1 MDGITSLVWG
11 ATGLILAVYIA
22 LIAAGIIGAIC
33 SIIGLVRGITN
44 HNTTAIAVGGVGVGC
59 AVLGIFVLPIVFWI
73 ACFVC
78 GTMACQ
84 LSKQQHVLSY
94 EEFKRQKAMMQDP
107 EYAEYM
113 RDVHGVENT
122 SGMTLEQKFDRKA
135 AANPI
140 LGLSEAQFARL
151 SLKAKHGIL
160 SSAEQQTYN
169 DYVQASAQ
177 KHGGKVKPPMSDGK
191 LGAIVL
197 AIIAVCILAYF
208 AINSAVE
215 NGMFDH
221 LEGASVVE
229 QQASTSDYIYEVEEW
244 RTTDDGTPRL
254 VVKYQAKDAEGN
266 PFGPVYDT
274 PEEVPEPDWHK
285 SLNTQTESGGNGK
298 QTIEDLGNGTILFLP
313 ECK

>member
-94 EEFKRQKAMMQDP
+94 EEFKRQKAMLEDP

-113 RDVHGVENT
+113 RNVHGVE
-122 SGMTLEQKFDRKA
+122 DA
-135 AANPI
+135 
-140 LGLSEAQFARL
+140 SE
-151 SLKAKHGIL
+151 
-160 SSAEQQTYN
+160 
-169 DYVQASAQ
+169 
-177 KHGGKVKPPMSDGK
+177 KHGGKAKQPMSGGK
-191 LGAIVL
+191 VGAIVL
-197 AIIAVCILAYF
+197 IVFAVLAVCAF
-208 AINSAVE
+208 AFGSAVN
-215 NGMFDH
+215 NGTFDH
-221 LEGASVVE
+221 LGGAPAVE
-229 QQASTSDYIYEVEEW
+229 QEE
-244 RTTDDGTPRL
+244 G
-254 VVKYQAKDAEGN
+254 V
-266 PFGPVYDT
+266 
-274 PEEVPEPDWHK
+274 H
-285 SLNTQTESGGNGK
+285 
-298 QTIEDLGNGTILFLP
+298 TIEDLGDGTILFLP
-313 ECK
+313 EHR

>member
-44 HNTTAIAVGGVGVGC
+44 HNTTAIAVGGVGVAC

-113 RDVHGVENT
+113 RNVHGVE
-122 SGMTLEQKFDRKA
+122 DA
-135 AANPI
+135 
-140 LGLSEAQFARL
+140 SE
-151 SLKAKHGIL
+151 
-160 SSAEQQTYN
+160 
-169 DYVQASAQ
+169 
-177 KHGGKVKPPMSDGK
+177 KHGGKAKQPMSGGK
-191 LGAIVL
+191 VGAIVL
-197 AIIAVCILAYF
+197 IVFAVLAVCAF
-208 AINSAVE
+208 AFGSAAN
-215 NGMFDH
+215 NGTFDH
-221 LEGASVVE
+221 LGGAPAVE
-229 QQASTSDYIYEVEEW
+229 QQ
-244 RTTDDGTPRL
+244 
-254 VVKYQAKDAEGN
+254 EG
-266 PFGPVYDT
+266 V
-274 PEEVPEPDWHK
+274 H
-285 SLNTQTESGGNGK
+285 
-298 QTIEDLGNGTILFLP
+298 TIEDLGDGTILFLP
-313 ECK
+313 EH

>member
-113 RDVHGVENT
+113 RNVHGVE
-122 SGMTLEQKFDRKA
+122 DA
-135 AANPI
+135 
-140 LGLSEAQFARL
+140 SE
-151 SLKAKHGIL
+151 
-160 SSAEQQTYN
+160 
-169 DYVQASAQ
+169 
-177 KHGGKVKPPMSDGK
+177 KHGGKAKQPMSGGK
-191 LGAIVL
+191 VGAIVL
-197 AIIAVCILAYF
+197 IVFAVLAVCAF
-208 AINSAVE
+208 AFGSAAN
-215 NGMFDH
+215 NGTFDH
-221 LEGASVVE
+221 LGGAPAVE
-229 QQASTSDYIYEVEEW
+229 QEE
-244 RTTDDGTPRL
+244 G
-254 VVKYQAKDAEGN
+254 V
-266 PFGPVYDT
+266 
-274 PEEVPEPDWHK
+274 H
-285 SLNTQTESGGNGK
+285 
-298 QTIEDLGNGTILFLP
+298 TIEDLGDGTILFLP
-313 ECK
+313 EHR

>member
-113 RDVHGVENT
+113 RNVHGVE
-122 SGMTLEQKFDRKA
+122 DA
-135 AANPI
+135 
-140 LGLSEAQFARL
+140 SE
-151 SLKAKHGIL
+151 
-160 SSAEQQTYN
+160 
-169 DYVQASAQ
+169 
-177 KHGGKVKPPMSDGK
+177 KHGGKAKQPMSGGK
-191 LGAIVL
+191 VGAIVL
-197 AIIAVCILAYF
+197 IVFAVLAVCAF
-208 AINSAVE
+208 AFGSAAN
-215 NGMFDH
+215 NGTFDH
-221 LEGASVVE
+221 LGGVPAVE
-229 QQASTSDYIYEVEEW
+229 QEE
-244 RTTDDGTPRL
+244 G
-254 VVKYQAKDAEGN
+254 V
-266 PFGPVYDT
+266 
-274 PEEVPEPDWHK
+274 H
-285 SLNTQTESGGNGK
+285 
-298 QTIEDLGNGTILFLP
+298 TI
-313 ECK
+313 

>member
-113 RDVHGVENT
+113 RNVHGVE
-122 SGMTLEQKFDRKA
+122 DA
-135 AANPI
+135 
-140 LGLSEAQFARL
+140 SE
-151 SLKAKHGIL
+151 
-160 SSAEQQTYN
+160 
-169 DYVQASAQ
+169 
-177 KHGGKVKPPMSDGK
+177 KHGGKAKQPLSGGK
-191 LGAIVL
+191 VGAIVL
-197 AIIAVCILAYF
+197 IVFAVLAVCAF
-208 AINSAVE
+208 AFGSAAN
-215 NGMFDH
+215 NGTFDH
-221 LEGASVVE
+221 LGGAPAVE
-229 QQASTSDYIYEVEEW
+229 QQ
-244 RTTDDGTPRL
+244 
-254 VVKYQAKDAEGN
+254 EG
-266 PFGPVYDT
+266 V
-274 PEEVPEPDWHK
+274 H
-285 SLNTQTESGGNGK
+285 
-298 QTIEDLGNGTILFLP
+298 TIEDLGDGTILFLP
-313 ECK
+313 EH

>member
-22 LIAAGIIGAIC
+22 LIAAGIIRAIC

-113 RDVHGVENT
+113 RNVHGVE
-122 SGMTLEQKFDRKA
+122 DA
-135 AANPI
+135 
-140 LGLSEAQFARL
+140 SE
-151 SLKAKHGIL
+151 
-160 SSAEQQTYN
+160 
-169 DYVQASAQ
+169 
-177 KHGGKVKPPMSDGK
+177 KHGGKAKQPMSGGK
-191 LGAIVL
+191 VGAIVL
-197 AIIAVCILAYF
+197 IVFAVLAVCAF
-208 AINSAVE
+208 AFGSAAN
-215 NGMFDH
+215 NGTFDH
-221 LEGASVVE
+221 LGGAPAVE
-229 QQASTSDYIYEVEEW
+229 QQ
-244 RTTDDGTPRL
+244 
-254 VVKYQAKDAEGN
+254 EG
-266 PFGPVYDT
+266 V
-274 PEEVPEPDWHK
+274 H
-285 SLNTQTESGGNGK
+285 
-298 QTIEDLGNGTILFLP
+298 TIEDLGDGTILFLP
-313 ECK
+313 EH